1 MKLNLFLNLCSAGS
15 SACGSGALSK
25 PFQIQRDTQRQ
36 KCCFIYCPWN
46 LPEDILA
53 FHRRDLQEIAE
64 QVSGRILHKGL
75 LRDDRLTYLNLTIA
89 LLDDYAGRGPTPLLQ
104 CFLSIISTSGLSRLN
119 NSNCSSGSV
128 ASLSGGFAIVD
139 DKKPGSWTRLFCGC
153 FFAPLPVII
162 HRLVIFLVLISFIS
176 LCKYINTKRLEV
188 RAVICNRLAVESI
201 NQYIE
206 RH

>member
-1 MKLNLFLNLCSAGS
+1 
-15 SACGSGALSK
+15 
-25 PFQIQRDTQRQ
+25 
-36 KCCFIYCPWN
+36 
-46 LPEDILA
+46 LA

-139 DKKPGSWTRLFCGC
+139 DKKAGFLDPAFLWLLLCATTSYYPSSRNFPCVD
-153 FFAPLPVII
+153 FFY
-162 HRLVIFLVLISFIS
+162 IFM
-176 LCKYINTKRLEV
+176 
-188 RAVICNRLAVESI
+188 
-201 NQYIE
+201 
-206 RH
+206 